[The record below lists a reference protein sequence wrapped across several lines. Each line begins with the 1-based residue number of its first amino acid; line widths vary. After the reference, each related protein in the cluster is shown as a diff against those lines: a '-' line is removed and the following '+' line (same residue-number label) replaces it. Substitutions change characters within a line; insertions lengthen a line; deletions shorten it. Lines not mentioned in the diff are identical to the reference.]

1 MVCAEGLP
9 SADCSRCLCEGH
21 LLQGEVYTVAGVP
34 VAGATVALADRPKVA
49 LAKSDPEGRFRVPG
63 VCSSS
68 PSLLSVS
75 KERFAAAAV
84 STSSNATGL
93 SWVRAVLGST
103 GESQPTRGGGGLL
116 QYHGR

>member
-1 MVCAEGLP
+1 MVCPEGLP
-9 SADCSRCLCEGH
+9 SADCGRCLCEGH
-21 LLQGEVYTVAGVP
+21 VLQGEVYTIAGVP

-49 LAKSDPEGRFRVPG
+49 LAQSDPAGRFRVPG

-68 PSLLSVS
+68 PSLLSVR

-103 GESQPTRGGGGLL
+103 GESQPRGGGG
-116 QYHGR
+116 HFF